1 MSNVLQ
7 KRKLLKM
14 TQKELATALG
24 VTTNSVARWERG
36 ERKPTGDLLELSI
49 ECIMRRRKLVT

>member
-1 MSNVLQ
+1 MIIKNN
-7 KRKLLKM
+7 RIALKM